1 MAKKKKS
8 LLDQLVDIGVGTYET
23 VRSPF
28 QLLGTG
34 LLAGGEAL
42 ASGFD
47 WDDREGVPFWNPEEA
62 REGLSRG
69 AQRYQWSPQTET
81 GKAGTEAVHKGLEY
95 VDMPFEMFGEG
106 VEGITGSET
115 AGDAAYWL
123 TSLGL
128 GPVKAGASLARKGAG
143 ALADKSQ
150 IYRKGWYSGGEGGR
164 SGLSQAMLPIEM
176 GTQAIRQGFS
186 PAERALYRETGMA
199 RKGQLA
205 VDDAIKNIAKLEDEA
220 AGLAKGS
227 PLHKKKNKEIRRLKR
242 TITSDYSNQYVQKM
256 IYDPAN
262 PAVAPGTPLS
272 MANEAMFPHRATTTF
287 DGLNTDPTVLS
298 KALGMNVSPEI
309 AAHIAPRIGQRFT
322 RIQDNKPVI
331 LAHRTEGREITGG
344 QMTGTVHG
352 ASTQPKNGVG
362 HAWSNLMDEGKAI
375 TSESLLKEIKTLNAS
390 INQRNTL
397 KMSEFELA
405 HKKWTDNKK
414 AIDAENARRKTDP
427 NATINK
433 KTGKPVEKQV
443 PKEPEL
449 KLEKEYP
456 LPKRM
461 QDGDGLVSWEYA
473 VDAGPDPLTASIDI
487 VSVFNPRTGRIFE
500 MSMDRMAPGVSGIVS
515 KIPMPAS
522 WKKGVGRK
530 ADAVAEAGL
539 KNHWIS
545 ITPSKVQ
552 SIPKKY
558 LEKHG
563 LDDASLIDEVP
574 KIKKKKVFT
583 SQDDLT
589 DYGRELRDEALEGFG
604 ESLVTG
610 DVPKAPSML
619 DIHNLMSG
627 KKPKIRFEDYMHLIG
642 PGIVSSQ
649 SAQRKKR
656 NENR

>member
-1 MAKKKKS
+1 MDEKEKKS
-8 LLDQLVDIGVGTYET
+8 LLRKLLEAGVDIGAGTVET
-23 VRSPF
+23 ALSLPH
-28 QLLGTG
+28 LLGTG
-34 LLAGGEAL
+34 ILAGGEAL
-42 ASGFD
+42 ASGVD
-47 WDDREGVPFWNPEEA
+47 LSDREGIPFWNPEEA
-62 REGLSRG
+62 SEGLLRG
-69 AQRYQWSPQTET
+69 AQRYQYEPKTET
-81 GKAGTEAVHKGLEY
+81 GKAGTEAIHKGLEL

-106 VEGITGSET
+106 VEGLTGSET

-205 VDDAIKNIAKLEDEA
+205 IDDATKNIAKLEDEIS
-220 AGLAKGS
+220 GLPRTS
-227 PLHKKKNKEIRRLKR
+227 PVHKKKSKEIRRLKR

-256 IYDPAN
+256 VYDPDN
-262 PAVAPGTPLS
+262 PAIAPGTPLS

-287 DGLNTDPTVLS
+287 EGLNTDPTVLS
-298 KALGMNVSPEI
+298 KALGMDVSPEI

-344 QMTGTVHG
+344 QMTGTVHS

-362 HAWSNLMDEGKAI
+362 HAWSNLMDEGKPI
-375 TSESLLKEIKTLNAS
+375 TSESLLKEIKTLNSS

-405 HKKWTDNKK
+405 HKKWTANKK

-427 NATINK
+427 NAKINK
-433 KTGKPVEKQV
+433 KTGKPVEQQV

-456 LPKRM
+456 LPKRI
-461 QDGDGLVSWEYA
+461 QDGDDLISWEYG

-487 VSVFNPRTGRIFE
+487 VSVFSPRSGRIFE
-500 MSMDRMAPGVSGIVS
+500 MSMDRMAPGVSGIVN

-522 WKKGVGRK
+522 WKKGIGRK

-552 SIPKKY
+552 SIPQKDLKKQM
-558 LEKHG
+558 
-563 LDDASLIDEVP
+563 I
-574 KIKKKKVFT
+574 I
-583 SQDDLT
+583 
-589 DYGRELRDEALEGFG
+589 
-604 ESLVTG
+604 
-610 DVPKAPSML
+610 
-619 DIHNLMSG
+619 
-627 KKPKIRFEDYMHLIG
+627 IR
-642 PGIVSSQ
+642 
-649 SAQRKKR
+649 
-656 NENR
+656 

>member
-1 MAKKKKS
+1 MDEKEKKS
-8 LLDQLVDIGVGTYET
+8 LLRKLLEAGVDIGAGTVET
-23 VRSPF
+23 ALSLPH
-28 QLLGTG
+28 LLGTG
-34 LLAGGEAL
+34 ILAGGEAL
-42 ASGFD
+42 ASGVD
-47 WDDREGVPFWNPEEA
+47 LSDREGIPFWNPEEA
-62 REGLSRG
+62 SEGLLRG
-69 AQRYQWSPQTET
+69 AQRYQYEPKTET
-81 GKAGTEAVHKGLEY
+81 GKAGTEAIHKGLEL

-106 VEGITGSET
+106 VEGLTGSET

-205 VDDAIKNIAKLEDEA
+205 IDDATKNIAKLEDEIS
-220 AGLAKGS
+220 GLPRTS
-227 PLHKKKNKEIRRLKR
+227 PVHKKKSKEIRRLKS

-256 IYDPAN
+256 VYDPDN
-262 PAVAPGTPLS
+262 PAIAPGTPLS

-287 DGLNTDPTVLS
+287 EGLNTDPTVLS
-298 KALGMNVSPEI
+298 KALGMDVSPEI

-344 QMTGTVHG
+344 QMTGTVHS

-362 HAWSNLMDEGKAI
+362 HAWDNLMTRGDPI
-375 TSESLLKEIKTLNAS
+375 TAESLIAEIRA
-390 INQRNTL
+390 INEAGTY
-397 KMSEFELA
+397 
-405 HKKWTDNKK
+405 
-414 AIDAENARRKTDP
+414 AR
-427 NATINK
+427 
-433 KTGKPVEKQV
+433 GKP
-443 PKEPEL
+443 
-449 KLEKEYP
+449 YP
-456 LPKRM
+456 LPKNIK
-461 QDGDGLVSWEYA
+461 GENGLISWEYA

-500 MSMDRMAPGVSGIVS
+500 MSMDRMAPGVSGIVN
-515 KIPMPAS
+515 KIPMPS
-522 WKKGVGRK
+522 GWKKGIGRK

-552 SIPKKY
+552 SIPQKY
-558 LEKHG
+558 LKKHG

-574 KIKKKKVFT
+574 KTKKGKAFK
-583 SQDDLT
+583 SDGKLT